1 MANLSDLLFV
11 GLVLSAVAL
20 RPLVEKAKLP
30 VSALV
35 IIVGVLIGPAGFS
48 LLQFTEGIRLFAELA
63 VVLILFYAGLEV
75 QWHRFVIALRPGFL
89 VALTGILLSALLGIT
104 VSLSFDPNIEQALYI
119 GAALAATSIGLS
131 VPLLKQVNLLQT
143 RVGQILLAAAI
154 IDDVL
159 AMYFLSALHTSLSAQ
174 GDLGQL
180 VFGLMV
186 GALVL
191 VFVALANV
199 ALASLLKTSFFDRK
213 VAVVTGCLFLGALA
227 SGVVTWAVEM
237 SLAVGA
243 FLSGAVMAW
252 SGIGQKFTLSTHI
265 FERLFS
271 AATPAFFLAIGLQIT
286 AISFASNTLWI
297 FAVAVTLAAIAGKL
311 LSAWVVP
318 LDLSGQHRWLLGAA
332 LIPRGE
338 VGLII
343 AGLGLKQAHLTHHA
357 MMALVVMTVITAVV
371 AAVVVPLCARA
382 RWRVP
387 VSTPSDK

>member
-1 MANLSDLLFV
+1 
-11 GLVLSAVAL
+11 
-20 RPLVEKAKLP
+20 
-30 VSALV
+30 
-35 IIVGVLIGPAGFS
+35 
-48 LLQFTEGIRLFAELA
+48 
-63 VVLILFYAGLEV
+63 
-75 QWHRFVIALRPGFL
+75 
-89 VALTGILLSALLGIT
+89 
-104 VSLSFDPNIEQALYI
+104 
-119 GAALAATSIGLS
+119 
-131 VPLLKQVNLLQT
+131 
-143 RVGQILLAAAI
+143 
-154 IDDVL
+154 
-159 AMYFLSALHTSLSAQ
+159 
-174 GDLGQL
+174 
-180 VFGLMV
+180 
-186 GALVL
+186 
-191 VFVALANV
+191 
-199 ALASLLKTSFFDRK
+199 
-213 VAVVTGCLFLGALA
+213 
-227 SGVVTWAVEM
+227 VTWAVEM

>member
-89 VALTGILLSALLGIT
+89 VALAGILLSALLGIT

-213 VAVVTGCLFLGALA
+213 VAVVTGCLFLGA
-227 SGVVTWAVEM
+227 
-237 SLAVGA
+237 
-243 FLSGAVMAW
+243 
-252 SGIGQKFTLSTHI
+252 
-265 FERLFS
+265 
-271 AATPAFFLAIGLQIT
+271 
-286 AISFASNTLWI
+286 
-297 FAVAVTLAAIAGKL
+297 
-311 LSAWVVP
+311 
-318 LDLSGQHRWLLGAA
+318 
-332 LIPRGE
+332 
-338 VGLII
+338 
-343 AGLGLKQAHLTHHA
+343 
-357 MMALVVMTVITAVV
+357 
-371 AAVVVPLCARA
+371 
-382 RWRVP
+382 
-387 VSTPSDK
+387 

>member
-89 VALTGILLSALLGIT
+89 VALAGILLSALLGIT